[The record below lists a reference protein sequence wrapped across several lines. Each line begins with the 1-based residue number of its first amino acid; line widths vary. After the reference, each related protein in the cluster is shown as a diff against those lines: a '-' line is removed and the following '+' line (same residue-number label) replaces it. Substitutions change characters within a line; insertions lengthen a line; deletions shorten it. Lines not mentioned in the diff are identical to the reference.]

1 MLRVDGQ
8 FSHVIIFSEMKQ
20 SILFQIEIQSN
31 MNESFFEKS
40 VLNQFE

>member
-1 MLRVDGQ
+1 
-8 FSHVIIFSEMKQ
+8 MKQ